1 MGRRHGDEPVAD
13 IVLPITPMLDMA
25 FQLLTFFIFTYH
37 PSAMEGQMALT
48 LPNDADNAAK
58 KQEDIK
64 IDQVPKSDDLPEPV
78 IELVILVKPSDQG
91 GENPIVVEENTIRTP
106 MADTDALKK
115 HLKILFDRRKEAIE
129 NDLKTVPAD
138 KRDDERKARIA
149 KIGIKV
155 HPTNKVKWGEVVRVM
170 DACRA
175 SGFTSVS
182 FAKPVGYDLQ

>member
-1 MGRRHGDEPVAD
+1 MSKRRGEGEVPQ

-37 PSAMEGQMALT
+37 PAAMEGQMALT
-48 LPNDADNAAK
+48 LPTETDTAAK

-64 IDQVPKSDDLPEPV
+64 IDQVPKSEDLPEPV
-78 IELVILVKPSDQG
+78 IELVILVKPGNQG
-91 GENPIVVEENTIRTP
+91 GENPITVEENAIRTP
-106 MADTDALKK
+106 MADIEALKR
-115 HLKILFDRRKEAIE
+115 HLKALFERRKEAIE
-129 NDLKTVPAD
+129 
-138 KRDDERKARIA
+138 RDVKNLPPEKQEQERKDKIA

-155 HPTNKVKWGEVVRVM
+155 QPVSAVKWGELVTVM

-182 FAKPVGYDLQ
+182 FAKPADCRL